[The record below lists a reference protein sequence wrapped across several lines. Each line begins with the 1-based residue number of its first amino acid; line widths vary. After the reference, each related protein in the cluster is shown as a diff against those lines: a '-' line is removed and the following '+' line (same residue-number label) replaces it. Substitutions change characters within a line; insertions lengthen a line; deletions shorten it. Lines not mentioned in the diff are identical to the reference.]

1 MILIHLCTDCVR
13 FITYNFE
20 LFLFYLSGAQN
31 HDWHHEHFDYN
42 YGTAVFMDKLFGT
55 NFIGSER
62 YVRVMKRK
70 LLKKNEQKNEQ
81 KNKDVA

>member
-1 MILIHLCTDCVR
+1 
-13 FITYNFE
+13 
-20 LFLFYLSGAQN
+20 
-31 HDWHHEHFDYN
+31 
-42 YGTAVFMDKLFGT
+42 MDKLFGT

-81 KNKDVA
+81 KIEQTRAEKRME